1 MPASNSAAPVDGRP
15 LTAWLARSPG
25 WVLTLYAIS
34 ASFCT
39 YFCMYAFRKPFT
51 AAKFADQSWGPVDL
65 KTALVIGQL
74 VGYTLS
80 KYLGIKVCSEVTPQ
94 RRAVW
99 LVGLILAAEAA
110 LAAFYVLP
118 TSWKIVAI
126 FLNGLPLG
134 MVWGMVV
141 AYLEGRKT
149 SELLLAGLSCSYI
162 VASGAVKS
170 VGRWLVLERQIS
182 EAAMPALTGALFL
195 PLFLL
200 SVWLLHQ
207 MPRPDQLDVS
217 LRVERAPM
225 DRSRRIGF
233 LRTFWP
239 GLAMLLVAYFFLTA
253 YRDFRDNYQVEIVE
267 QLGYRNAGVLAQTE
281 LWVAFGVMA
290 ALAGLNLIS
299 DNRWGLIGSYV
310 IMGSGTLLMGLGTL
324 ALDAGLIDGLTW
336 MVLVGLGSYLAYVP
350 YGSVLFDRLIA
361 STRVAGTAVFT
372 IYVADALGY
381 TGSIGVQLYK
391 DLAQSDSSRLAFFR
405 LFTYFMSALGTVL
418 LATSCVYFLRWHVR
432 AKASPSE

>member
-1 MPASNSAAPVDGRP
+1 MSPLEPAPEGPSRP
-15 LTAWLARSPG
+15 LTAWLARAPG
-25 WVLTLYAIS
+25 WTLTLYAIV
-34 ASFCT
+34 ASFGT

-51 AAKFADQSWGPVDL
+51 AAKFADLTWGPVDL

-80 KYLGIKVCSEVTPQ
+80 KYLGIKICSEVTPR
-94 RRAVW
+94 RRAAW
-99 LVGLILAAEAA
+99 LVGLILAAEGA
-110 LAAFYVLP
+110 LAAFYLLP
-118 TSWKIVAI
+118 NSLKIVAI

-170 VGRWLVLERQIS
+170 VGRHLVLQWQVS
-182 EAAMPALTGALFL
+182 EAAMPVLTGALFL
-195 PLFLL
+195 PPFLL

-207 MPRPDQLDVS
+207 LPRPDQLDVT
-217 LRVERAPM
+217 LRAEREPM
-225 DRSRRIGF
+225 DRARRIGF

-239 GLAMLLVAYFFLTA
+239 GLTLLLLAYFFLTA

-267 QLGYRNAGVLAQTE
+267 QLGYQNAAVLAQTE
-281 LWVAFGVMA
+281 LWVALGVMA
-290 ALAGLNLIS
+290 ALASLNLIT
-299 DNRWGLIGSYV
+299 DNRRGLIGAFA
-310 IMGSGTLLMGLGTL
+310 IMGFGTALMGVGTLVW
-324 ALDAGLIDGLTW
+324 DAQWISGATW
-336 MVLVGLGSYLAYVP
+336 MVLVGLGSYLTYVP
-350 YGSVLFDRLIA
+350 YGAVLFDRLIA

-391 DLAQSDSSRLAFFR
+391 DLAQGEATRLAFFR
-405 LFTYFMSALGTVL
+405 LFTYFMSVLGSAL
-418 LATSCVYFLRWHVR
+418 LAASCAYFLKWHVDQR
-432 AKASPSE
+432 PQM